1 MSREKCEN
9 NIFCCIL
16 RNNDIIL
23 SKMRNKI
30 WIIGV
35 FMIVVVLI
43 AILLIR
49 EKEYTATRFMMD
61 SVCDIK
67 VVARLN
73 PKNAIAE
80 AFKEMQ
86 KIDSLA
92 SFTGNG
98 DIARINRGENIPP
111 STEVIEMIEEAMRIS
126 KLTNGAFD
134 ITIRPAMELWGDF
147 KDDQLKI
154 PTDEEIKKVL
164 PLIGYE
170 KVSLIGG
177 SVKFQ
182 IPGMKIDLS
191 GIAQGYAVDKA
202 VEKLKKSGI
211 KKGLVNL
218 SGDIRVFGDRVW
230 KIGIK
235 DPRGQGITKVLN
247 LKNQSVETSGD
258 YERYFI
264 VNGIRYHHILNP
276 KTCMPVGAERKSRLG
291 GTHECISVTVIAD
304 RTIIADALATGVFVL
319 GPVKGKALLDS
330 LRLQGITVSEVPSYR
345 DEANKVKDSCE

>member
-1 MSREKCEN
+1 MK
-9 NIFCCIL
+9 
-16 RNNDIIL
+16 
-23 SKMRNKI
+23 NKI
-30 WIIGV
+30 WGIGI
-35 FMIVVVLI
+35 FMIVVILI
-43 AILLIR
+43 AILLFR

-67 VVARLN
+67 VVARLK
-73 PKNAIAE
+73 PTHAITE
-80 AFKEMQ
+80 AFKVMQ

-92 SFTGNG
+92 SFSGNG
-98 DIARINRGENIPP
+98 DIARINRGENIKP
-111 STEVIEMIEEAMRIS
+111 STEVMEMIEAAMQIS
-126 KLTNGAFD
+126 KMTDGAFD

-147 KDDQLKI
+147 KDSQNI

-170 KVSLIGG
+170 KVAIIDGR
-177 SVKFQ
+177 VKFQ
-182 IPGMKIDLS
+182 APGMKIDLS
-191 GIAQGYAVDKA
+191 GIAQGYAVDRA
-202 VEKLKKSGI
+202 VEKLKSMGI

-218 SGDIRVFGDRVW
+218 SGDIGVFGDRVW

-235 DPRGQGITKVLN
+235 DPRGQGITKVLK

-264 VNGIRYHHILNP
+264 VNGVRYHHILNP
-276 KTCMPVGAERKSRLG
+276 KTCFPVGAESRPWRNKLQSRLVDKSRFGGG
-291 GTHECISVTVIAD
+291 GTPECISVTVIAD

-330 LRLQGITVSEVPSYR
+330 LRLQGIIVSEVPSYR